1 LSGSPNKFKNRNLG
15 IIAAGFTFHPHG
27 QALSANHRQFD
38 TTACQAVR
46 ELSAMSLDFPDFL
59 RGVRFALSLQPGAE
73 MMTVEKNPT
82 LRRKSMELLKEL
94 TQILQEIIGSGDE
107 ESLRRLEET
116 VRALGENRRKTGR
129 TLH

>member
-1 LSGSPNKFKNRNLG
+1 M
-15 IIAAGFTFHPHG
+15 T
-27 QALSANHRQFD
+27 
-38 TTACQAVR
+38 
-46 ELSAMSLDFPDFL
+46 LDFPDFL

-94 TQILQEIIGSGDE
+94 TQILQEIIRSGDE

-116 VRALGENRRKTGR
+116 IRTIDGSRRKPGR